1 MAFTVKDALALDNL
15 KSAKVVAGLNGEDRV
30 IQYVDIMETPDAYK
44 WIRKNELIITT
55 GYTIREDL
63 DAQLRLARQAWADDA
78 AGLSI
83 SEKMRVQIRGLD
95 QAKNNTTDGI
105 SVINTAEGAIVEIQI
120 FIRKTQV

>member
-78 AGLSI
+78 AGL
-83 SEKMRVQIRGLD
+83 
-95 QAKNNTTDGI
+95 
-105 SVINTAEGAIVEIQI
+105 
-120 FIRKTQV
+120 